1 VYFPTAAIEPSQ
13 RPDPVTEPEPSRIT
27 LVLDRIGQ
35 GEKQASRDLLPLVY
49 DELRRLARARLGRE
63 NPGQTLQPTALVH
76 EAFLRVTGGTDP
88 GWDGRSHFFGA
99 AALAMRRILV
109 EQARRKAMMRRAGAE
124 QRVEVDLAVEPPTD
138 RLLQMD
144 EALKRLEQNDP
155 RKGRIVNLR
164 YFAGLTTEETAD
176 VLGVST
182 STVEREWRFSRSW
195 LQRELSED
203 EGS

>member
-1 VYFPTAAIEPSQ
+1 
-13 RPDPVTEPEPSRIT
+13 VTEPEPSRIT
-27 LVLDRIGQ
+27 IVLDRIGQ

-49 DELRRLARARLGRE
+49 DELRRLARARLDRE

-88 GWDGRSHFFGA
+88 GWDSRSHFFGA

-124 QRVEVDLAVEPPTD
+124 HRVEVDLAVEPPTD
-138 RLLQMD
+138 RLLQVD

-176 VLGVST
+176 VLGIST

-203 EGS
+203 GGS